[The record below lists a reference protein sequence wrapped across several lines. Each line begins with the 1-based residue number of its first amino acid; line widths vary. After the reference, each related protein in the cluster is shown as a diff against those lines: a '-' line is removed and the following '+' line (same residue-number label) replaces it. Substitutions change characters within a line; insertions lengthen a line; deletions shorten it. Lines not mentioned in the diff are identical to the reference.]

1 MSRDGYQIN
10 NYWKSNDGIGNRSQ
24 SINLTKENDNLV
36 LRKFE
41 QFGSKQQRK
50 DSQDIEN
57 FILAEFFARKSEV
70 WPSCFMLTC
79 FYHK

>member
-1 MSRDGYQIN
+1 ME
-10 NYWKSNDGIGNRSQ
+10 KSDTRSMWTAKVDGIGNRSQ

-70 WPSCFMLTC
+70 
-79 FYHK
+79 

>member
-10 NYWKSNDGIGNRSQ
+10 NYWKSNDEIENRSQ

-41 QFGSKQQRK
+41 Q
-50 DSQDIEN
+50 N